1 MKAPMFAAA
10 LAAAVALP
18 MAANAVVVVNETTA
32 AGTIQIFYPANQAF
46 QKAYNIGAR
55 SYMDITGAAC
65 SEGRTCR
72 IWIMAPAGMR
82 QCVVDVTNNAAT
94 VTVKGQGLCEV
105 R

>member
-18 MAANAVVVVNETTA
+18 MAAHAVVVVNETAA
-32 AGTIQIFYPANQAF
+32 AGSVKIFYPDNQPL
-46 QKAYNIGAR
+46 QNEYPIGAG
-55 SYMDITGAAC
+55 SYMDISGANC

-72 IWIMAPAGMR
+72 IWVLAPAGMR

-94 VTVKGQGLCEV
+94 VTVKGQGICEV
-105 R
+105 K